1 MVTCPTSHDR
11 AVRPISIWASPVPA
25 AARPPVKN
33 NGRDGAIMMTV
44 RRCYYLHCILGPCA
58 YRTAFDPPNRDPRG
72 SLCNA
77 WPCPGDP
84 SGPCII
90 PACGAQTTVHPETI
104 GSPPSR
110 RPHFAHLWVR
120 LLERASPSIPDA
132 GSSDRLFVRFQPRC
146 WSNGRALIPCIGA
159 NANKAPIANT

>member
-44 RRCYYLHCILGPCA
+44 RRCCYFI
-58 YRTAFDPPNRDPRG
+58 AFLARVHTEQPSTHPTET
-72 SLCNA
+72 L
-77 WPCPGDP
+77 GDP
-84 SGPCII
+84 SIMHGLAP
-90 PACGAQTTVHPETI
+90 QTQVDHALSLHV
-104 GSPPSR
+104 GHRQPSTQRQLVRLRLHR

-120 LLERASPSIPDA
+120 LLERAPPSIPDA

-146 WSNGRALIPCIGA
+146 WSNGRALIACVLC
-159 NANKAPIANT
+159 KSK